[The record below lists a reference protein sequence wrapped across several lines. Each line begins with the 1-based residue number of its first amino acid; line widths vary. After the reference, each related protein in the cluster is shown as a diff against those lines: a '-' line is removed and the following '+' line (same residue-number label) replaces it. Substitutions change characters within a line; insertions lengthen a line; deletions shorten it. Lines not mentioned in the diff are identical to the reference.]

1 MNRVPSMAIKGQL
14 PYQLLYGKLPD
25 LSLLRV
31 FGCLCYTSTHDVQ
44 RSKLDHR
51 SLKYVFLGYKAGM
64 KGFTVLALHS
74 GAILTS
80 RNVQFEELIFPYS
93 PSTPSWEY
101 IDPTIHAH
109 LASAPLLYDDFTN
122 PNSII
127 HTTAPDQQ
135 VITPAAPVQHAI
147 PSTPPPVRK
156 SSRLTKPP
164 SHLADYVRSTYIAHS
179 TPYPLSKYTSH
190 AHLSKDQLAYTL
202 SLLTDVEPSSYTEA
216 CKHDCWVKAMQS
228 ELQAL
233 QQNQTWIIVPLPS
246 GIKPIGCK
254 WVYKIKRKADGSI
267 ERYKARLVAKGYN
280 QIEGVDYFETFSP
293 VARMTT
299 ILTVLAIASINNW
312 FVHQLDVNNA
322 FLHGDLCEDVYMQI
336 PQGLEGI
343 SAGHV
348 CKLVKSLYG
357 LKQASRKWYEK
368 LTQSLLDLHFHP
380 VPYDPTLF
388 VKKTPTSFT
397 ALLICFDD
405 IVLTGDNL
413 TDIAAVKSHLH
424 AAFGIKDLGVLKF
437 FLGLEVAHSTKGIS
451 LS

>member
-1 MNRVPSMAIKGQL
+1 
-14 PYQLLYGKLPD
+14 
-25 LSLLRV
+25 
-31 FGCLCYTSTHDVQ
+31 
-44 RSKLDHR
+44 
-51 SLKYVFLGYKAGM
+51 
-64 KGFTVLALHS
+64 
-74 GAILTS
+74 
-80 RNVQFEELIFPYS
+80 
-93 PSTPSWEY
+93 
-101 IDPTIHAH
+101 
-109 LASAPLLYDDFTN
+109 
-122 PNSII
+122 
-127 HTTAPDQQ
+127 
-135 VITPAAPVQHAI
+135 
-147 PSTPPPVRK
+147 
-156 SSRLTKPP
+156 
-164 SHLADYVRSTYIAHS
+164 
-179 TPYPLSKYTSH
+179 
-190 AHLSKDQLAYTL
+190 
-202 SLLTDVEPSSYTEA
+202 
-216 CKHDCWVKAMQS
+216 
-228 ELQAL
+228 
-233 QQNQTWIIVPLPS
+233 
-246 GIKPIGCK
+246 
-254 WVYKIKRKADGSI
+254 
-267 ERYKARLVAKGYN
+267 
-280 QIEGVDYFETFSP
+280 
-293 VARMTT
+293 MTT
-299 ILTVLAIASINNW
+299 IWTVLAIASINNW

-343 SAGHV
+343 SVGHV